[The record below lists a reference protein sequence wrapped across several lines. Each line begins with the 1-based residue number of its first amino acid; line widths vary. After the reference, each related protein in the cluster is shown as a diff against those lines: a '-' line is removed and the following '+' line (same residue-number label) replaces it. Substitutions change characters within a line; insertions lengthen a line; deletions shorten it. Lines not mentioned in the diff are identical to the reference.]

1 MDKKENLIETFLIA
15 SIKYGEAIES
25 GDHKKANSQSN
36 TIRKIRKQLSTSCEL
51 ELLIPCMQHENDY
64 VKLNVAS
71 SLITLLPNDSKKIL
85 QKLEK
90 KKGLLGF
97 EAKMF
102 LQEWEKGNIK
112 I

>member
-1 MDKKENLIETFLIA
+1 MDKKENLIETFLAA

-25 GDHKKANSQSN
+25 GDHKNANSQSN
-36 TIRKIRKQLSTSCEL
+36 TIRKIRKQLSMSCEL

-71 SLITLLPNDSKKIL
+71 SLIPLLPDESKKIL
-85 QKLEK
+85 KELEK
-90 KKGLLGF
+90 KKGILGF